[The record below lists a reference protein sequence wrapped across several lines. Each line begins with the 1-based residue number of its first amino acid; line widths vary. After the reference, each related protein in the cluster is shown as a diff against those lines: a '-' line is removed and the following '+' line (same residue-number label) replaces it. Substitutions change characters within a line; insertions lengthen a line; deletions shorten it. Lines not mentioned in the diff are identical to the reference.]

1 MNNPNF
7 AQWLIRLKQNCYD
20 INWEVRQQCARQFYK
35 VIFDVGILRA
45 CSDGTSGVM
54 KEFEDL
60 MEDEEE
66 EVVCGALESA
76 VKIIRLF
83 DIAYHHDK

>member
-1 MNNPNF
+1 
-7 AQWLIRLKQNCYD
+7 
-20 INWEVRQQCARQFYK
+20 
-35 VIFDVGILRA
+35 
-45 CSDGTSGVM
+45 M

-66 EVVCGALESA
+66 EVVCSAQESA

-83 DIAYHHDK
+83 DIAYHHDKQQCEKHIVPIFAKVVNLLGGFAKAKEGAGGHPSLGSIKI

>member
-1 MNNPNF
+1 
-7 AQWLIRLKQNCYD
+7 
-20 INWEVRQQCARQFYK
+20 
-35 VIFDVGILRA
+35 
-45 CSDGTSGVM
+45 VM